1 MRKKFWLK
9 VIKMNYLRSTLLIG
23 LTIAVLGTFATAQ
36 ETATRVVD
44 EVVAVVNDSVI
55 TLSRIKSV
63 KKDLADSY
71 VKEGKTAEEAK
82 RLVDEKEG
90 ELIANLINEELLI
103 QKAKEVGL
111 DSSIEADINARFVQ
125 IMKDNN
131 LKTIDALYQMMRSQ
145 GFEPDDI
152 KENWRSQATRDK
164 VIQELVQKKVF
175 WESTPKELKDYFDAH
190 KEKFIKPETVSY
202 SEIYLGFAGRD
213 EAAVRAKAKEVY
225 DELKKGANFDELAK
239 ANSDP
244 GIVTEGAGKA
254 EKVSVST
261 LTDVIKKP
269 IAGIKPGDFTLP
281 FEVQKM
287 GIVILRIDA
296 REAAGSESTFDENA
310 VRLAILQEKG
320 PAAQKKFMTDL
331 RTDAY
336 IKINDTYRPIVS
348 PLLYADERKETKGSH

>member
-1 MRKKFWLK
+1 MK
-9 VIKMNYLRSTLLIG
+9 YLRSILLTG
-23 LTIAVLGTFATAQ
+23 LTIVALGTVALAQ

-55 TLSRIKSV
+55 TLSRIRHV
-63 KKDLADSY
+63 KKDMVDSY
-71 VKEGKTAEEAK
+71 VKDGKTAEEAK

-111 DSSIEADINARFVQ
+111 DSQIDADINARFVQ

-145 GFEPDDI
+145 GYEPDDI

-175 WESTPKELKDYFDAH
+175 WEATPDDLKKYFEAH
-190 KEKFIKPETVSY
+190 KAKFIKPETVSY

-213 EAAVRAKAKEVY
+213 EAAVRAKAKEIY
-225 DELKKGANFDELAK
+225 DELKKGANFDELVK
-239 ANSDP
+239 ANSDA

-254 EKVSVST
+254 EKVDVNT
-261 LTDVIKKP
+261 LTDIIKKP
-269 IAGIKPGDFTLP
+269 IEGVKTGDYTLP

-287 GIVILRIDA
+287 GIVILRIDG

-336 IKINDTYRPIVS
+336 IKINETYRPIVS
-348 PLLYADERKETKGSH
+348 PLLYADERKETKGSN

>member
-1 MRKKFWLK
+1 M
-9 VIKMNYLRSTLLIG
+9 LIG
-23 LTIAVLGTFATAQ
+23 LTLAVFGTVATAQ

-44 EVVAVVNDSVI
+44 EVIAVVNDSVI
-55 TLSRIKSV
+55 TLSRVKSV
-63 KKDLADSY
+63 KKDLVDSY
-71 VKEGKTAEEAK
+71 VKEGKTPEEAK

-145 GFEPDDI
+145 GYEPDDI
-152 KENWRSQATRDK
+152 KENWRTQATRDK

-175 WESTPKELKDYFDAH
+175 WESTPKELKEYFDAH
-190 KEKFIKPETVSY
+190 KDKFIKPETVSY

-213 EAAVRAKAKEVY
+213 EASVRAKAKEIY
-225 DELKKGANFDELAK
+225 DELKKGVSFDELAK

-254 EKVSVST
+254 EKVAVNT

>member
-1 MRKKFWLK
+1 MK
-9 VIKMNYLRSTLLIG
+9 YLRSTLVIG
-23 LTIAVLGTFATAQ
+23 LTLAALGTFATAQ

-55 TLSRIKSV
+55 TLSRVKSV
-63 KKDLADSY
+63 KKDLVDSY
-71 VKEGKTAEEAK
+71 VKEGKTPEEAK

-90 ELIANLINEELLI
+90 ELIANLINEELLM

-145 GFEPDDI
+145 GYEPDDI
-152 KENWRSQATRDK
+152 KENWRTQATRDK

-175 WESTPKELKDYFDAH
+175 WEATPKELKDYFEAH
-190 KEKFIKPETVSY
+190 KAKFIKPETVSY

-213 EAAVRAKAKEVY
+213 EAAVRAKAKEIY
-225 DELKKGANFDELAK
+225 DELKKGVSFDELAK

-254 EKVSVST
+254 EKVAVNT
-261 LTDVIKKP
+261 LTDVIKKR

-320 PAAQKKFMTDL
+320 PEAQKKFMTNL
-331 RTDAY
+331 RTEAY

>member
-1 MRKKFWLK
+1 
-9 VIKMNYLRSTLLIG
+9 LLIG
-23 LTIAVLGTFATAQ
+23 LTLAVFGTVATAQ

-44 EVVAVVNDSVI
+44 EVIAVVNDSVI
-55 TLSRIKSV
+55 TLSRVKSV
-63 KKDLADSY
+63 KKDLVDSY
-71 VKEGKTAEEAK
+71 VKEGKTPEEAK

-145 GFEPDDI
+145 GYEPDDI
-152 KENWRSQATRDK
+152 KENWRTQATRDK

-175 WESTPKELKDYFDAH
+175 WESTPKELKEYFDAH
-190 KEKFIKPETVSY
+190 KDKFIKPETVSY

-213 EAAVRAKAKEVY
+213 EASVRAKAKEIY
-225 DELKKGANFDELAK
+225 DELKKGVSFDELAK

-254 EKVSVST
+254 EKVAVNT

>member
-1 MRKKFWLK
+1 
-9 VIKMNYLRSTLLIG
+9 MNYLRSTLLIG

>member
-1 MRKKFWLK
+1 MKYLK
-9 VIKMNYLRSTLLIG
+9 SILLTG
-23 LTIAVLGTFATAQ
+23 LSIAVLGTFAMAQ

-55 TLSRIKSV
+55 TLSRVKSV
-63 KKDLADSY
+63 KKDLVDSY

-111 DSSIEADINARFVQ
+111 DSTIEADINARFVQ

-131 LKTIDALYQMMRSQ
+131 LKTIDALYSMMRSQ
-145 GFEPDDI
+145 GYEPDEI

-164 VIQELVQKKVF
+164 VIQELVQKKLF
-175 WESTPKELKDYFDAH
+175 WEATPDDLKKYFDAH

-213 EAAVRAKAKEVY
+213 EAAVRAKAKEIY

-244 GIVTEGAGKA
+244 GIVTEGSGKA
-254 EKVSVST
+254 EKVAVNT

-287 GIVILRIDA
+287 GIVILRVDA

>member
-1 MRKKFWLK
+1 MKY
-9 VIKMNYLRSTLLIG
+9 IRSTMVIG
-23 LTIAVLGTFATAQ
+23 LTLAALGTFATAQ

-55 TLSRIKSV
+55 TLSRVKSV
-63 KKDLADSY
+63 KKDLVDSY
-71 VKEGKTAEEAK
+71 VKEGKTPEEAK

-90 ELIANLINEELLI
+90 ELIANLINEELLM

-145 GFEPDDI
+145 GYEPDDI
-152 KENWRSQATRDK
+152 KENWRTQATRDK

-175 WESTPKELKDYFDAH
+175 WEATPKELKDYFEAH
-190 KEKFIKPETVSY
+190 KAKFIKPETVSY

-213 EAAVRAKAKEVY
+213 EAAVRAKAKEIY
-225 DELKKGANFDELAK
+225 DELKKGVSFDELAK

-254 EKVSVST
+254 EKVAVNT
-261 LTDVIKKP
+261 LTDVVKKP

-320 PAAQKKFMTDL
+320 PEAQKKFMTNL
-331 RTDAY
+331 RTEAY